1 MYGYGY
7 KYVNGLVVG
16 SGGAPTPPPFV
27 NTKSILFDGTDDN
40 VDCGVI
46 SAFQSTANFSVS
58 FWLKVPNLAAS
69 NFIFSTFTSGS
80 NTIYSYLTTSGEIVF
95 NINNTYQRLSGL
107 TNPLAAGQW
116 YNITLVYDG
125 GIPSMEI
132 YIDGVIGTGAP
143 VTPPIQTGTNTAN
156 LKIGLVP
163 FGNYFEGNIDEFAIY
178 DYPLTAA
185 EALAIGGTVPTD
197 LSLLSSPP
205 TNWWRNGDGVTA
217 FPTIP
222 DAIGTNDGTAFN
234 EPESTM
240 IVPDVP

>member
-1 MYGYGY
+1 MS
-7 KYVNGLVVG
+7 NIII
-16 SGGAPTPPPFV
+16 PFRA
-27 NTKSILFDGTDDN
+27 NLLQSLGCTSNLTNDFSILFDGTDDN

-46 SAFQSTANFSVS
+46 SAFQSTANFSIS
-58 FWLKVPNLAAS
+58 FWLKVPNLAAN
-69 NFIFSTFTSGS
+69 NFIFSTFTAGS